1 MAKQVIA
8 VLGGTGGQGGGV
20 VEALLGLGQFT
31 VRVASRNPAGDAAK
45 ALARRGVEVV
55 KADLLDAASLRLP
68 FEGAYGAFVVTNF
81 WDPAQ
86 MPRETE
92 IGAAAVK
99 AARSFGVKH
108 IVWSTLPDCESLT
121 GGRLKVVHFTGKARV
136 DPAVEAAG
144 FPRYTFVQAP
154 MYFQN
159 FLTMNTP
166 QPLPGGGRGWAVP
179 MGDAAEAQSRARAVG
194 SRARLRPS
202 CQHPSSLQVMQHFPR
217 LRTHGLGGGGDSRR
231 GRRGGGTLDRARRH
245 GARL

>member
-1 MAKQVIA
+1 
-8 VLGGTGGQGGGV
+8 
-20 VEALLGLGQFT
+20 
-31 VRVASRNPAGDAAK
+31 
-45 ALARRGVEVV
+45 
-55 KADLLDAASLRLP
+55 
-68 FEGAYGAFVVTNF
+68 
-81 WDPAQ
+81 

-108 IVWSTLPDCESLT
+108 LVWSTLPDCESLT

-179 MGDAAEAQSRARAVG
+179 MRSEEHTSELQSRGHLVC
-194 SRARLRPS
+194 RL
-202 CQHPSSLQVMQHFPR
+202 L
-217 LRTHGLGGGGDSRR
+217 
-231 GRRGGGTLDRARRH
+231 
-245 GARL
+245 